1 VLRVIKNTRPCR
13 VKKGDEFAFTAFSL
27 PVPSHGWVTIPYS
40 PLRTQTPPSRSMLK
54 RGFQFAPGY
63 RLQEFLGRGQF
74 GQVWRAT
81 APGGTAAAVK
91 FIDLSDG
98 QGQKEYDGVRRV
110 KQIRHANLM
119 PITAIW
125 LLDGQGSVIEEA
137 PHDANQTLDMS
148 VAPSEADPAVA
159 RGAVAIEPSWLVVS
173 MLLGG
178 RSLQSRL
185 RQCIDEGLPGIPP
198 KELISYMDESAKGID
213 FLNAPQHDLG
223 EGPISIQHC
232 DVKPANIVLIGSSA
246 VVCDFGLARILT
258 RNQVTATSAAGT
270 PAYMAPEAISGKPSR
285 TSDQYSLA
293 VTYYHLRTGNLP
305 VSDGSLWEVL
315 DAHRQGNLKLGL
327 VSDAEQQVLR
337 KATDLKWEQRFET
350 NVEMVEALRE
360 ALRSGGH
367 TKPSFIPS
375 SGVAGSAETSGS
387 AETAG
392 SDETAGSAETRND
405 ALATV
410 GGADDPT
417 ATIDTAAFTPA
428 TARGNSAAPTGE
440 ATQPFSQ
447 AEHPIG
453 ENFLDVADQDADAK
467 PSTRQTSLLEI
478 IRSQPKV
485 AAGVG
490 TTLILLLFLALG
502 TVFSGGGEENS
513 GQQDEQNGAGN
524 SGTDLA
530 QGEQDDATASDILE
544 PSRQAMEL
552 LSQAIEI
559 YDGDESEAAALFA
572 QAVALDS
579 QPLFIETGELVGHK
593 GGVMLGEFVPDGKL
607 VTVADEALLWR
618 PGDSGPT
625 PLPGH
630 TDAIT
635 AISLSPGGDRLV
647 TSGYD
652 TTPLVWN
659 LSIDDVSQSALPL
672 KGHADGV
679 LATAWHPTEPI
690 VVTTSNDPSIG
701 IWKLG
706 RATESSPQGIVA
718 QNNRIQTESLMRR
731 GAIAIDPKGRWVATI
746 SDPIGGL
753 RSALAYPW
761 SDMLATLT
769 DPGSPRPV
777 SVTTAVKARI
787 MQFAGDHEGNATLVV
802 GDDDGAVSLY
812 ALSSPPQ
819 LISRAIAHSTF
830 VEAMDVVSTEN
841 SDIVVTGSSD
851 GTVHWWRTGATD
863 EKRSQTLSAEPISSV
878 DVSSDGRWVAAG
890 CHDGSVWLW
899 DSSGSS
905 ESAVRMDAGSMV
917 HFVRIDPQGRWLI
930 AGCDDGIVRRWD
942 LRWVKLLA
950 VVSPTAIGT
959 EIDGPIKI
967 IDSQPLA

>member
-1 VLRVIKNTRPCR
+1 
-13 VKKGDEFAFTAFSL
+13 
-27 PVPSHGWVTIPYS
+27 
-40 PLRTQTPPSRSMLK
+40 MLK

-81 APGGTAAAVK
+81 APGGAAAAVK

-125 LLDGQGSVIEEA
+125 LLDGQGNVIEEA
-137 PHDANQTLDMS
+137 PDDANETLDMS
-148 VAPSEADPAVA
+148 IDPSKADPPTA
-159 RGAVAIEPSWLVVS
+159 RKAVAIEPSWLVVS

-178 RSLQSRL
+178 KSLQSRL
-185 RQCIDEGLPGIPP
+185 RECIGEGLPGIPP

-258 RNQVTATSAAGT
+258 RNQVTATSASGT

-315 DAHRQGNLKLGL
+315 DAHRLGNLKLGL
-327 VSDAEQQVLR
+327 VSEAEQQVLR

-367 TKPSFIPS
+367 TKPSFVPGT
-375 SGVAGSAETSGS
+375 GVADPAQTGA
-387 AETAG
+387 
-392 SDETAGSAETRND
+392 DSAETRND
-405 ALATV
+405 ALATL
-410 GGADDPT
+410 GAADDPT
-417 ATIDTAAFTPA
+417 ATVDTAAFTPGA
-428 TARGNSAAPTGE
+428 SRETSTQPTRE
-440 ATQPFSQ
+440 ATRPFSR
-447 AEHPIG
+447 AERPTG
-453 ENFLDVADQDADAK
+453 ENFLDAESQDAERQDPGAK
-467 PSTRQTSLLEI
+467 PSTRQTPLLEA
-478 IRSQPKV
+478 IRGQPKV
-485 AAGVG
+485 AAGIG
-490 TTLILLLFLALG
+490 TALVLVLILGLG
-502 TVFSGGGEENS
+502 AVFRGGGKENG
-513 GQQDEQNGAGN
+513 GQQGETNRAGN
-524 SGTDLA
+524 SDTQLA
-530 QGEQDDATASDILE
+530 QGEQDDTIADSPLE
-544 PSRQAMEL
+544 PSRQAMKL
-552 LSQAIEI
+552 LSQAIET
-559 YDGDESEAAALFA
+559 YDLNESDATALFA
-572 QAVALDS
+572 QAVTLDS
-579 QPLFIETGELVGHK
+579 QPLLIDTGELVGHK
-593 GGVMLGEFVPDGKL
+593 GGVMLGEFVADGKL

-618 PGDSGPT
+618 PDNTGPT

-635 AISLSPGGDRLV
+635 AISLSPDGDRLV

-659 LSIDDVSQSALPL
+659 LTVDDVSRSALPL
-672 KGHADGV
+672 PGHADGV
-679 LATAWHPTEPI
+679 LATTWHPTEPI

-706 RATESSPQGIVA
+706 RATESAPQGIVA
-718 QNNRIQTESLMRR
+718 QEYRFQTETLMRR
-731 GAIAIDPKGRWVATI
+731 DCIAIDPQGRWIATV
-746 SDPIGGL
+746 SDPIGEM
-753 RSALAYPW
+753 RSALVYSWPEV
-761 SDMLATLT
+761 SATLT
-769 DPGSPRPV
+769 TPGSPRPV
-777 SVTTAVKARI
+777 SVTTAVKARVI
-787 MQFAGDHEGNATLVV
+787 HFAGDHEGDASLVV

-830 VEAMDVVSTEN
+830 VEAMKVVSTKN

-863 EKRSQTLSAEPISSV
+863 EKRSQSLSAEPISSV
-878 DVSSDGRWVAAG
+878 DVSSQGRWVAAG
-890 CHDGSVWLW
+890 SHDGTVWLW
-899 DSSGSS
+899 DTSGSS
-905 ESAVRMDAGSMV
+905 KNAARLEAGSMV

-950 VVSPTAIGT
+950 AVRPTPIGT
-959 EIDGPIKI
+959 EFDGPIKI
-967 IDSQPLA
+967 IESKPLA